1 MIYFNAHT
9 HQQSEEPDSI
19 SLVNLEIQE
28 RLLTDFPEP
37 DSRTIYSSGIH
48 PRAIN
53 DGWQKDLQT
62 IESLLQQKKLSAIG
76 ECGLDKVCNT
86 PFELQEK
93 VFIAQITLANEYHVP
108 LIIHCVKAF
117 DHLLSIRKNLSISCP
132 MVIHGYRGGTGLTSQ
147 LLKERFLYFSFG
159 SNYSTDSLKKI
170 PPERLFM
177 ETDVSSISIIT
188 AYRQV
193 ASTLQISEQVLAEQT
208 LTNKKRVFPL

>member
-1 MIYFNAHT
+1 MIYFNTHT

-28 RLLTDFPEP
+28 RLLNEFPEP
-37 DSRTIYSSGIH
+37 NSSTIYSFGIH
-48 PRAIN
+48 PWTIN
-53 DGWQKDLQT
+53 DGWEKDLKT
-62 IESLLQQKKLSAIG
+62 LESLLQQNKLSAIG

-93 VFIAQITLANEYHVP
+93 VFTAHITLANKYHVP

-117 DHLLSIRKNLSISCP
+117 DPLLSIRKKLSHCCP
-132 MVIHGYRGGTGLTSQ
+132 MVIHGYRGGTRLTSQ
-147 LLKERFLYFSFG
+147 LLKEGNLYFSFG
-159 SNYSTDSLKKI
+159 PNYSTDSLKRI

-177 ETDVSSISIIT
+177 ETDVSSISIISV
-188 AYRQV
+188 YRQV
-193 ASTLQISEQVLAEQT
+193 ASTLNISEQVLAEQT